1 MAGNVASSGSRANET
16 MVKVHISFVVAV
28 CIAFGLINII
38 SGTVLLGIIIAVVGV
53 AVVGLLMLLKNSTS
67 PDLRGTILSQVQL
80 IIIIVMSSAKHELH
94 GMFPLMLASMTI
106 AAIYYNRKNLIIHW
120 ALMDAAALVGLIFR
134 DAFYGGAEFEFIIKG
149 ILGVNIG
156 AVLVMYLVK
165 CNIRFVGEAEQAKN
179 EADELVIKVR
189 EQVDE
194 SEMLVKQQH
203 SVVEQIA
210 LISED
215 VNRSSEHMLE
225 ISDKINSAAS
235 DQEQTIREVSGSIDE
250 ITEETRR
257 GQAESENAALAA
269 LRSKELVGESNAE
282 MQNMIAAMSEITEAS
297 NKIETIIKTIEDIAF
312 QTNILAL
319 NAAIEAARAGEA
331 GKGFAVVADEVRNLA
346 NKSAET
352 VQGTSALIQASIN
365 SVERGR
371 ELAGRAAE
379 KMSGVT
385 ESADESADH
394 ARRMAELYERQ
405 AVSIEVV
412 RGQMETIS
420 GIVSRTLQTAVES
433 GEIAREVSGDAN
445 KMDEIVRAYR

>member
-16 MVKVHISFVVAV
+16 MVKVHIAFVVGV
-28 CIAFGLINII
+28 CIAFGIINII
-38 SGTVLLGIIIAVVGV
+38 SGAVVLGITIAAAGAAVG
-53 AVVGLLMLLKNSTS
+53 GSLMLLRNSA
-67 PDLRGTILSQVQL
+67 PVALRGTILSQAQL
-80 IIIIVMSSAKHELH
+80 VIIIVMSSTKHELH

-106 AAIYYNRKNLIIHW
+106 AAIYYSRKNLIIHW
-120 ALMDAAALVGLIFR
+120 VLMDAAALVGLPFR
-134 DAFYGGAEFEFIIKG
+134 DALYGGAEFEFIIKG
-149 ILGVNIG
+149 ILGINIG

-165 CNIRFVGEAEQAKN
+165 CNIRFVGEAEKAKN
-179 EADELVIKVR
+179 EADELVVKVR
-189 EQVDE
+189 EQVNE
-194 SEMLVKQQH
+194 SDKLVSRQH
-203 SVVEQIA
+203 SVVERIA
-210 LISED
+210 LISEE
-215 VNRSSEHMLE
+215 VNRSSEHMLK
-225 ISDKINSAAS
+225 ISDMINSAAS
-235 DQEQTIREVSGSIDE
+235 EQEHTIREVSGSIDD

-257 GQAESENAALAA
+257 GKAESENAALAA
-269 LRSKELVGESNAE
+269 MRSKELVGESNSE

-352 VQGTSALIQASIN
+352 VQGTSALIQASID

-379 KMSGVT
+379 KMGGVT
-385 ESADESADH
+385 ESAEESADH

-405 AVSIEVV
+405 AASIEVV
-412 RGQMETIS
+412 RGQMDTIS
-420 GIVSRTLQTAVES
+420 GIVERTLQTAVES
-433 GEIAREVSGDAN
+433 GEIAREVSGDAA